1 MHMHINIIYS
11 LVYDID
17 MFNNIHSLVMRFYHG
32 LFVFYILIH
41 QYYLKKIFKKEKK
54 GSYQD
59 CVF

>member
-41 QYYLKKIFKKEKK
+41 QYYFKKKK
-54 GSYQD
+54 KVPTKT
-59 CVF
+59 VFSDF